1 MIKNLFWKKF
11 KLKTDQNY
19 KPEKNENNIMDFAR
33 PLSLKN
39 IKNLRNEKLQIFIDD
54 IISNKKI
61 NNLLFSTIAK
71 KELNFFYKQQNA
83 VLKNM
88 DFIKAYNKN
97 IKNKNISEVAEI
109 FLKKK
114 NDLMFKNIKNNI
126 EEFKI
131 NKETELKK
139 YMKKFLK
146 SKKNIENIYETSTK
160 IFFKPVNDIRYS
172 SYNRSLKTCSEKCK
186 SDPNFNMPDVSL
198 DINDAF
204 SRLYHNMI
212 KIRSIT
218 KKNKN
223 RKKLKNRLFPLKSL
237 ESINT
242 IKSSM
247 SIPKDELSIDDY
259 ILNQKMTKKFN
270 LKSYFKEFKG
280 KEYLMTPSFS
290 NINLCLKKS
299 SGGPHIKLDYQEK
312 INLNK
317 FKKKQTLD
325 KNLNYIIDIND
336 YRDENKNSYLHTAVL
351 NSNEKLVKY
360 YLDKNFS
367 PNEQNILG
375 NTPLHYAIELKNK
388 NIIQLLINNGGD
400 LYIKN
405 NKGITPYDLADRKL
419 LNSIKFKYN
428 LS

>member
-11 KLKTDQNY
+11 KLKTDKNY

-61 NNLLFSTIAK
+61 NNLLFSTVAK
-71 KELNFFYKQQNA
+71 KEL
-83 VLKNM
+83 
-88 DFIKAYNKN
+88 YNKN

-160 IFFKPVNDIRYS
+160 MFFKPVNDIRYS

-218 KKNKN
+218 KKNRN
-223 RKKLKNRLFPLKSL
+223 RKKKFQKN
-237 ESINT
+237 
-242 IKSSM
+242 
-247 SIPKDELSIDDY
+247 
-259 ILNQKMTKKFN
+259 
-270 LKSYFKEFKG
+270 
-280 KEYLMTPSFS
+280 
-290 NINLCLKKS
+290 
-299 SGGPHIKLDYQEK
+299 
-312 INLNK
+312 
-317 FKKKQTLD
+317 
-325 KNLNYIIDIND
+325 
-336 YRDENKNSYLHTAVL
+336 
-351 NSNEKLVKY
+351 
-360 YLDKNFS
+360 
-367 PNEQNILG
+367 
-375 NTPLHYAIELKNK
+375 
-388 NIIQLLINNGGD
+388 
-400 LYIKN
+400 
-405 NKGITPYDLADRKL
+405 
-419 LNSIKFKYN
+419 
-428 LS
+428 